1 MGYSLLYQREFIYLC
16 KPNQVLE
23 KAMINPIK
31 KERINEKGYLIPYI
45 ADGRTLVKV
54 GVNFSQKE
62 RNIEHWIIE

>member
-1 MGYSLLYQREFIYLC
+1 
-16 KPNQVLE
+16 
-23 KAMINPIK
+23 MITPLK